1 MCSVVANSL
10 NFVEGAQIHHPLGR
24 CCAFSEGSCRG
35 QSATSYPTQG
45 ACTLLNKRQAF
56 CYKGATLPS
65 AVKRTAYPSELCVQ
79 MKSQK
84 SCFHLPTKS
93 AGATHYVVGKERTVK
108 NGTISSRA
116 SIVQRSKGQSAVE
129 QSAYISRT
137 SLYSDYYGM
146 TYNRTAKEDL
156 VGAGVLLPEHAP
168 PEFEDRAVLWNSVE
182 KNEKAKNA
190 QLARSLKYSLP
201 NEWDEATARQVM
213 ERFIKEQFVDKG
225 MCADYGIHRSYNDK
239 GQPNLHIHI
248 LLTLRPLNEDGTW
261 GAKSRKEYVLD
272 ADGNRIPNASGKGY
286 KSRKVNVIDWNEKG
300 KAKEWRNAIAEV
312 INATNEKAGIAERV
326 DPRSYKDRGIPLI
339 PTIHLGERASALER
353 KGIRTERG
361 NINRAIEKYNAM
373 IMKIYGFIFELKE
386 ELKKGVFKFVFE
398 RKCRT
403 ERDDIQ
409 SINPSINSSV
419 PEQKPEVQTALEML
433 QKQRSE
439 MVVRPIFPYVQ
450 RFKDK
455 RFLGNVEQLA
465 KLIDTNHLETWEDVR
480 AFEEKQTEVL
490 ENCRAELSELS
501 VRYEKWTQAVSD
513 YDDYKQ
519 YQPVMKEYQAL
530 SGLRQNSFKKK
541 HETELENYALYRDR
555 VKAVMPENM
564 KISKPYIDKQL
575 AEVLAQQEQIQ
586 RNSSRVATDLARLSV
601 FKGNLREMEAQQRA
615 DEQAREQNRDKKHEN
630 TI

>member
-1 MCSVVANSL
+1 M
-10 NFVEGAQIHHPLGR
+10 
-24 CCAFSEGSCRG
+24 
-35 QSATSYPTQG
+35 
-45 ACTLLNKRQAF
+45 
-56 CYKGATLPS
+56 
-65 AVKRTAYPSELCVQ
+65 
-79 MKSQK
+79 
-84 SCFHLPTKS
+84 
-93 AGATHYVVGKERTVK
+93 K

-373 IMKIYGFIFELKE
+373 IMKIYGFISELKE
-386 ELKKGVFKFVFE
+386 ELKKGVFRFVFE
-398 RKCRT
+398 RKNRT
-403 ERDDIQ
+403 EKDGNQ
-409 SINPSINSSV
+409 SINPSV
-419 PEQKPEVQTALEML
+419 PKQKPEVQTALEML

-439 MVVRPIFPYVQ
+439 MVVRSIFPYVQ

-455 RFLGNVEQLA
+455 RLLGNVELLA
-465 KLIDTNHLETWEDVR
+465 KLLDTNHLETWEDVR

-519 YQPVMKEYQAL
+519 YQTVMKDYQAF
-530 SGLRQNSFKKK
+530 SGFRKNTCKKK
-541 HETELENYALYRDR
+541 HETEIENYAIYTDR
-555 VKAVMPENM
+555 VKSFMPENI
-564 KISKPYIDKQL
+564 KISKTYIDKQL
-575 AEVLAQQEQIQ
+575 AEVLAHQEQIQ
-586 RNSSRVATDLARLSV
+586 RKSSRVATDLARLSV
-601 FKGNLREMEAQQRA
+601 FKGNLREMEVQQRT

>member
-1 MCSVVANSL
+1 M
-10 NFVEGAQIHHPLGR
+10 
-24 CCAFSEGSCRG
+24 
-35 QSATSYPTQG
+35 
-45 ACTLLNKRQAF
+45 
-56 CYKGATLPS
+56 
-65 AVKRTAYPSELCVQ
+65 
-79 MKSQK
+79 
-84 SCFHLPTKS
+84 
-93 AGATHYVVGKERTVK
+93 K

-137 SLYSDYYGM
+137 SLYSDYY
-146 TYNRTAKEDL
+146 
-156 VGAGVLLPEHAP
+156 
-168 PEFEDRAVLWNSVE
+168 
-182 KNEKAKNA
+182 
-190 QLARSLKYSLP
+190 
-201 NEWDEATARQVM
+201 
-213 ERFIKEQFVDKG
+213 
-225 MCADYGIHRSYNDK
+225 
-239 GQPNLHIHI
+239 
-248 LLTLRPLNEDGTW
+248 
-261 GAKSRKEYVLD
+261 
-272 ADGNRIPNASGKGY
+272 
-286 KSRKVNVIDWNEKG
+286 
-300 KAKEWRNAIAEV
+300 
-312 INATNEKAGIAERV
+312 GIAERV

-361 NINRAIEKYNAM
+361 NINRAIEKYNAL
-373 IMKIYGFIFELKE
+373 IMKIYEFIFELKE

-455 RFLGNVEQLA
+455 RLLGNVEQLA

-530 SGLRQNSFKKK
+530 SGLRKNSFKKK
-541 HETELENYALYRDR
+541 HETELENYAIYRDR

-564 KISKPYIDKQL
+564 KISKQYIDKQL

>member
-1 MCSVVANSL
+1 M
-10 NFVEGAQIHHPLGR
+10 
-24 CCAFSEGSCRG
+24 
-35 QSATSYPTQG
+35 
-45 ACTLLNKRQAF
+45 
-56 CYKGATLPS
+56 
-65 AVKRTAYPSELCVQ
+65 
-79 MKSQK
+79 
-84 SCFHLPTKS
+84 CFHLPTKS
-93 AGATHYVVGKERTVK
+93 ADATRYVVGKERTVK

-129 QSAYISRT
+129 QSAYINRT

-168 PEFEDRAVLWNSVE
+168 PEFADRAVLWNSVE

-213 ERFIKEQFVDKG
+213 ERFIKEQFVNKG

-300 KAKEWRNAIAEV
+300 KAKEWRNAIAEI

-373 IMKIYGFIFELKE
+373 IMKIYGFISELKE

-398 RKCRT
+398 RKSRT

-409 SINPSINSSV
+409 SINPSINPSV
-419 PEQKPEVQTALEML
+419 PEQKSEVQTALEML

-455 RFLGNVEQLA
+455 RLLGNVEQLA
-465 KLIDTNHLETWEDVR
+465 KLFDTNHLETWEDIR

-490 ENCRAELSELS
+490 EKCRAELSELS

-530 SGLRQNSFKKK
+530 SGLRKNSFKKK
-541 HETELENYALYRDR
+541 HETELENYAIYRDR

-575 AEVLAQQEQIQ
+575 AEVLTQQEQIQ
-586 RNSSRVATDLARLSV
+586 RKSSRIATDLARLSV
-601 FKGNLREMEAQQRA
+601 FKGNLREMEVQQRA

>member
-1 MCSVVANSL
+1 M
-10 NFVEGAQIHHPLGR
+10 
-24 CCAFSEGSCRG
+24 
-35 QSATSYPTQG
+35 
-45 ACTLLNKRQAF
+45 
-56 CYKGATLPS
+56 
-65 AVKRTAYPSELCVQ
+65 
-79 MKSQK
+79 
-84 SCFHLPTKS
+84 CFHLPTKS
-93 AGATHYVVGKERTVK
+93 ASATRYFAGKERTVK

-129 QSAYISRT
+129 QSAYINRT

-168 PEFEDRAVLWNSVE
+168 PEFADRAVLWNSVE

-213 ERFIKEQFVDKG
+213 ERFIKEQFVNKG

-300 KAKEWRNAIAEV
+300 KAKEWRNAIAEI

-373 IMKIYGFIFELKE
+373 IMKIYGFISELKE

-398 RKCRT
+398 GKSRT

-409 SINPSINSSV
+409 SINPSINPSV
-419 PEQKPEVQTALEML
+419 PEQKSEVQTALEML

-455 RFLGNVEQLA
+455 RLLGNVEQLA
-465 KLIDTNHLETWEDVR
+465 KLFDTNHLETWEDIR

-490 ENCRAELSELS
+490 EKCRAELSELS

-530 SGLRQNSFKKK
+530 SGLRKNSFKKK
-541 HETELENYALYRDR
+541 HETELENYAIYRDR

-575 AEVLAQQEQIQ
+575 AEVLTQQEQIQ
-586 RNSSRVATDLARLSV
+586 RKSSRIATDLARLSV
-601 FKGNLREMEAQQRA
+601 FKGNLREMEVQQRA